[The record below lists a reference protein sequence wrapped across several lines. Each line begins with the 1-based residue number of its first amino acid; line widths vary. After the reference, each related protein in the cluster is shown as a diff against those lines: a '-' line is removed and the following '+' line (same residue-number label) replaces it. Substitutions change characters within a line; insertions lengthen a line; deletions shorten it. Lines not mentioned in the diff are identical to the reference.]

1 MTARDLANADPETI
15 EHEIVETRMSLHR
28 KLDALQHRLN
38 PRERVRNAVQPY
50 ADRVR
55 GMASNVRTATSSVDQ
70 NAVAGFAALAAVGV
84 GTAMAV
90 RGLRRRNGQCD
101 PITPSDVDM
110 MGE

>member
-1 MTARDLANADPETI
+1 MTARDLANADAETI

-28 KLDALQHRLN
+28 KLDALQHKLN

-50 ADRVR
+50 TDRVR
-55 GMASNVRTATSSVDQ
+55 GVVSDVRSATSGVDQ
-70 NAVAGFAALAAVGV
+70 NSVAGFAALAAVGV
-84 GTAMAV
+84 GTALAV
-90 RGLRRRNGQCD
+90 RGLRRRGEPE